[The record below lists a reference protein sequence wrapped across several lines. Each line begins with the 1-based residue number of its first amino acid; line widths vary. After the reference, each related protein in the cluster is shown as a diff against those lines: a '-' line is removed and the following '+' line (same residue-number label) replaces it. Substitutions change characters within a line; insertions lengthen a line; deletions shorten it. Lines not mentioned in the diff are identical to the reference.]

1 MLLFL
6 FNINYKI
13 DIIILSND
21 NIKNKYELL
30 YSPDCKFN

>member
-13 DIIILSND
+13 DIILSND